1 MMFRASLPARC
12 QPPALLGTD
21 DALMPRQQPR
31 RHATTL
37 IRLCGRFALLIFCRR
52 AGFRFASAADDA
64 DYQLLLAAR
73 HTRLSGATP
82 LMPPQFRFRRRY
94 AAPVDTMLRHA

>member
-21 DALMPRQQPR
+21 DALMPRQQPA
-31 RHATTL
+31 ATPLRDCLCATL
-37 IRLCGRFALLIFCRR
+37 RAIDFRRR